1 MSHHAIPLR
10 AALRVAAVML
20 ALAVF
25 GGAPRRAPAQ
35 QATVALSRGWP
46 LDRDAQVKVFNPNGR
61 IRVIGWDR
69 DSVAVSGSMTRGAQ
83 FFGGGSRRGVKMGIE
98 GKGEGAGGEI
108 TVHVPSA
115 AIVWVRG
122 AATDITVEGL
132 TGGVDVGCVSGQVR
146 ISGDPR
152 ELTAEAMD
160 GGLEIIGSPGT
171 LRAKTASGSLLWM
184 GQAGD
189 ATLGSVSGRIQASRG
204 PMGHVRIET
213 ISDDVTLNATLETD
227 ADVVIESHSGSV
239 ELRLASRG
247 TTLLTVDA
255 ARVTGLPGKPPV
267 QVPGGKRPPPRTVEL
282 SGPASGAGTAQVTV
296 RSFKGELKLLPAV
309 APPR

>member
-1 MSHHAIPLR
+1 MNRHALPLR
-10 AALRVAAVML
+10 ATVRTVVATLA
-20 ALAVF
+20 ALAAAA
-25 GGAPRRAPAQ
+25 GMAHAQ
-35 QATVALSRGWP
+35 QATVPVSRGWP

-61 IRVIGWDR
+61 IRVIGWAR
-69 DSVAVSGSMTRGAQ
+69 DSVAVSGTMTRGAT

-98 GKGEGAGGEI
+98 GQGEGAGGEI

-115 AIVWVRG
+115 AVVWVRG

-171 LRAKTASGSLLWM
+171 LRARTASGSLLWM

-204 PMGHVRIET
+204 PMGRVRIET
-213 ISDDVTLNATLETD
+213 ISGDVTLDASLEPD

-247 TTLLTVDA
+247 GTLLTVDA

-267 QVPGGKRPPPRTVEL
+267 PVPGGKRPPPRTIEL
-282 SGPASGAGTAQVTV
+282 GGPSSGAGTAQVTV

-309 APPR
+309 AAPPR